1 MHLVETCIIKA
12 HSSRVLKPVHRGFYL
27 WLCPL
32 ELDRLFLVGV
42 SYCQREL
49 TSLRIVVGMKFL
61 LLFRFFYYLKFCDSL
76 FMQTCCLILS
86 SRTSTR
92 VL

>member
-1 MHLVETCIIKA
+1 MPLMETCIIKA
-12 HSSRVLKPVHRGFYL
+12 HSFRVPKPVHRGFYL

-49 TSLRIVVGMKFL
+49 TSSRIIVGMKFL
-61 LLFRFFYYLKFCDSL
+61 LLFRFFLLPD
-76 FMQTCCLILS
+76 IL
-86 SRTSTR
+86 
-92 VL
+92 